1 LNGFG
6 AFFKRHWHLITFV
19 VGLCLFFWALWK
31 MAGVILPFLIGII
44 IAYLLVPL
52 IRWLEK
58 KLPGGRRH
66 PGLKRASIIA
76 GIYLVGLVLLGGW
89 VAYMIVVV
97 GSSFVGLAEAAPQ
110 FFAQAMETIERWLE
124 EWRQSL
130 PIQFQQEFESIAGN
144 IGGAIGNTLKDILF
158 RGFSLVGASAGM
170 ILGFISLPFFL
181 FFVLK
186 DWELIRDRF
195 YSWMSPWV
203 AEHTRAVAGIIDRVL
218 GRYIRGQFIMACII
232 FVLVFAMLEILRV
245 PYAPALAALAGMM
258 EFVPLLGVWIS
269 AGSGVAVGLATE
281 PGKAVW
287 LVLGY
292 LIIQQIE
299 NNVLVPR
306 IQGETLK
313 LHPAA
318 IIVVGV
324 VSAYLAGLVGFIVGI
339 PLAATFVEIVRY
351 ISASARKP
359 QVEAEEKT
367 GT

>member
-1 LNGFG
+1 MNGAG
-6 AFFKRHWHLITFV
+6 AFFKRHWHLIAFV
-19 VGLCLFFWALWK
+19 IGLCLFFWALWK
-31 MAGVILPFLIGII
+31 MAGVLLPFLLGII

-58 KLPGGRRH
+58 KLPGGKKR

-76 GIYLVGLVLLGGW
+76 GIYLVGLIFLGGW
-89 VAYMIVVV
+89 VAYMIVVI
-97 GSSFVGLAEAAPQ
+97 GSSFIGLVEAAPQ
-110 FFAQAMETIERWLE
+110 FFSQALEAIENWLE
-124 EWRQSL
+124 EWRRSL
-130 PIQFQQEFESIAGN
+130 PLQFQQEIENIAGN
-144 IGGAIGNTLKDILF
+144 IGGAIGNTLKDIVF
-158 RGFSLVGASAGM
+158 RGFSVVGAGAGM

-232 FVLVFAMLEILRV
+232 FVLVFAMLEILRI

-281 PGKAVW
+281 PGKAIW

-292 LIIQQIE
+292 LVIQQIE

-339 PLAATFVEIVRY
+339 PLAATFLEIVRY
-351 ISASARKP
+351 INASARK
-359 QVEAEEKT
+359 QQ
-367 GT
+367 GG